1 MSIFKNKK
9 NKEIYRDTKPI
20 SFVPHWFVMGA
31 IIIAAILIT
40 MSILIPIFIR
50 LGGKWNNSP

>member
-50 LGGKWNNSP
+50 LGGK